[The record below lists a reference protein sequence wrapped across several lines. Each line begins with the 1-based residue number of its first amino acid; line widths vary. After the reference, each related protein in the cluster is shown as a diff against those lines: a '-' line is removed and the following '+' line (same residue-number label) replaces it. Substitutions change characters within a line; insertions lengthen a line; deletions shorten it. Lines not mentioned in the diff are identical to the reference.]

1 MTAGTALVPV
11 AGVAEAVDAVSRQ
24 VAEAEARASA
34 LQVSSEAEA
43 NAAGTILREIQQR
56 RKAAEAKRKD
66 LTGPL
71 LESKRRIDQEFKDAM
86 APFDAADKIV
96 REKLGTYTAEQERIR
111 QEEEARLERER
122 QERER
127 KAREER
133 ERQEAAER
141 AKREQAEKE
150 AREAE
155 DERRRAQN
163 AADAEAAE
171 KLAEEAR
178 QKADEAKTAE
188 AAIASLP
195 EPTLPKAVVPA
206 APKPE
211 GVSSRKRWVVKSIVL
226 TALPDDY
233 KIADEKAI
241 NAAMRD
247 GVRENGQPPQI
258 PGVMFEQVDELAVR
272 A

>member
-1 MTAGTALVPV
+1 MSAGAELIPVP
-11 AGVAEAVDAVSRQ
+11 GVAEAVDVVARQ
-24 VAEAEARASA
+24 VVEAETRANA

-96 REKLGTYTAEQERIR
+96 RDKLGTYQAEQDRIR
-111 QEEEARLERER
+111 QEEEARLEAER

-141 AKREQAEKE
+141 AKREQAERE
-150 AREAE
+150 AREAAE
-155 DERRRAQN
+155 EAQQAKD
-163 AADAEAAE
+163 AADREAAE

-178 QKADEAKTAE
+178 QKAEEAKTAE

-195 EPTLPKAVVPA
+195 EPTLPKAMVEA

-211 GVSSRKRWVVKSIVL
+211 GVSTRKRWRVKLIDVHSLPSDLI
-226 TALPDDY
+226 LPD
-233 KIADEKAI
+233 EKGI
-241 NAAMRD
+241 NYLMRD
-247 GVRENGQPPQI
+247 GVRKCGKPPEI
-258 PGVMFEQVDELAVR
+258 PGVVFEQVDELAVR